1 MTALYSHWLVALSV
15 VVAVLVSYTALRLAA
30 RVAASEGYAARIWV
44 GIGAVVMGAGI
55 WSMHFIGMLAFS
67 LPIPLAYSIPTTLA
81 SLAVAIL
88 TSGFALTITSGQR
101 LTMLRLASAAVAM
114 GAGISTMHYM
124 GMAAITVLPG
134 ISYDPLLVTLSI
146 LIAVTASF
154 VALWLFFL
162 LREGTSAFQRLA
174 RIAAAV
180 VMGLAI
186 SGMHYTGM
194 AASRFSRGAFCVS
207 GVPINNQ
214 WLAAIIAL
222 VTIAL
227 LSIALITAVFDR
239 HLQSRLAEEAQRLQE
254 LNKELQRQASNA
266 HSALRTLEHFRHA
279 LDQQATVAVMDLD
292 GIITYANDRFSQIS
306 EFSNDELVGKA
317 IGIHRSGSL
326 PPQLYMDL
334 WATIRDGRVWRGE
347 MCNSKKSG
355 GVYWVDTAIVP
366 FKDDS
371 GKVVQYVCISIEIT
385 QRKLAQDL
393 LAAQEIRSRT
403 SEERLRQISD
413 GLPAMIA
420 YWDQHRIC
428 RFANQAHF
436 KHLGL
441 RPDQMVGRPFDDIFR
456 REDIDVKAA
465 EVRGSRVLAALRGER
480 QMFDHTAIA
489 SDGTITHW
497 QSDYLPHWN
506 NGEVIGFYALIID
519 ITERKIAEENLA
531 RQEALMATTARMG
544 EIAGWYLD
552 RDSSDVFWTDMM
564 YKIHDLPVGKMPGHE
579 DALGFYPPE
588 ARRQISDSV
597 RDAFEHGNGW
607 DHVMPFITAAGR
619 HRYVRSIG
627 EPQMANG
634 RCTRI
639 VGAIQ
644 DITEARQAELALRDA
659 KEAAE
664 AANRAKS
671 EFLANMSH
679 EIRTPLNGVIGM
691 IGLLLDSP
699 IDAQQREYAEIVRS
713 SGQSLL
719 ALINDILDFSKIEAG
734 RLELEAID
742 FNLLAIIED
751 AVDAVALKAAE
762 KDLELLVD
770 VDPQLPLRW
779 NGDPTRL
786 RQVLLNL
793 LSNAIKF
800 TEQGE
805 VGLTVSGV
813 PTVSSVPTKDDR
825 VDLQFSVRDTG
836 IGIAPERVSR
846 LFAPFIQA
854 DNSTTR
860 KFGGTGLGLS
870 ISQRLAEA
878 MGGKIE
884 VDSALEKGS
893 TFRLTLRLP
902 RAKNKTPNADSN
914 LLHGLS
920 VLIVVAHPHNRQ
932 NLERQLTPQGCE
944 LTYANDAEE
953 GLQKYLS
960 MLAAD
965 RPAAAVIIDYQ
976 QPRQNGAWLAA
987 SIRAANAPPASLIL
1001 LTSLAITL
1009 ATDEMRLMDRVI
1021 AKPAKAAVLVQALA
1035 SLTGKARVP
1044 AQSHSPTGVNSMFD
1058 GVRILVAEDNIVNQK
1073 LVLRL
1078 LQRMGADVTLAGN
1091 GVEALAA
1098 LRNADFD
1105 AVFMDCQMPLMDGF
1119 DATRQLRNSAGVV
1132 RNPKIPVIALTANA
1146 LATDKAKCLA
1156 AGMNDY
1162 LTKPID
1168 PTGLQ
1173 QALTKALD
1181 AHGRRSAAVAELEIL
1196 FDEAAMLRNADGD
1209 REFARDLI
1217 GVFVTSATESMEHLV
1232 AAVRGSQEAA
1242 VWRRLAHSI
1251 KGSAA
1256 SVAAVAIARAA
1267 SELEGLAVESDCK
1280 VATDTLSSAF
1290 DATLHEWERSGWTV
1304 PAEALDARATQDL

>member
-1 MTALYSHWLVALSV
+1 MQATYNSWLVALSV
-15 VVAVLVSYTALRLAA
+15 AVAILVSYTALSLAA
-30 RVAASEGYAARIWV
+30 RVAAVQGRLARVWLL
-44 GIGAVVMGAGI
+44 GGAVAMGIGI

-67 LPIPLAYSIPTTLA
+67 LPIALRYDVATTVGTLG
-81 SLAVAIL
+81 VAIL
-88 TSGFALTITSGQR
+88 TSGCAIGIAGGTDLGLRRQAGGAL
-101 LTMLRLASAAVAM
+101 LM
-114 GAGISTMHYM
+114 GCGIFIMHYG
-124 GMAAITVLPG
+124 GMSAIRIQPAIV
-134 ISYDPLLVTLSI
+134 YDPLLVAVSGV
-146 LIAVTASF
+146 IAVGASF
-154 VALWLFFL
+154 AALWLAFH
-162 LREGTSAFQRLA
+162 LRSGDSGRLA
-174 RIAAAV
+174 LGRLGAAII
-180 VMGLAI
+180 MGMAI

-194 AASRFSRGAFCVS
+194 AASRFSRGAFCS
-207 GVPINNQ
+207 GGVPINNQ

-227 LSIALITAVFDR
+227 LAIALITAVFDR
-239 HLQSRLAEEAQRLQE
+239 HLQSRVTEEAKRLQE
-254 LNKELQRQASNA
+254 LNKELQRQASAA
-266 HSALRTLEHFRHA
+266 HSALRALEHFRHA

-292 GIITYANDRFSQIS
+292 GVITYANDRFSQIS
-306 EFSNDELVGKA
+306 GFSNAELVGQS
-317 IGIHRSGSL
+317 IGSHRSGTL
-326 PPQLYMDL
+326 PSHLYGEL

-347 MCNSKKSG
+347 MSNSKKDG
-355 GVYWVDTAIVP
+355 DVYWVDTAIVP

-371 GKVVQYVCISIEIT
+371 GKIVQYVCIAIEIT

-441 RPDQMVGRPFDDIFR
+441 RPDQMVGRTFDGISR
-456 REDIDVKAA
+456 REKGDVKAA
-465 EVRGSRVLAALRGER
+465 ELRASRVLAALRGER
-480 QMFDHTAIA
+480 QMFDHTVIA
-489 SDGTITHW
+489 SDGAITHW

-506 NGEVIGFYALIID
+506 NGEVIGFYTLIID
-519 ITERKIAEENLA
+519 ITERKNAEEILA

-552 RDSSDVFWTDMM
+552 RDSTEVFWTDMV
-564 YKIHDLPVGKMPGHE
+564 YKIHDLPVGQMPALE
-579 DALGFYPPE
+579 DALRFYPPE
-588 ARRQISDSV
+588 ARPQVSDSV
-597 RDAFEHGNGW
+597 RDAFEHGKGW
-607 DHVMPFITAAGR
+607 DHVMPFITATGR

-639 VGAIQ
+639 IGAFQ
-644 DITEARQAELALRDA
+644 DVTAARQAELALRDA

-699 IDAQQREYAEIVRS
+699 INAQQREYAEIVRS

-734 RLELEAID
+734 RMELEAVD
-742 FNLLAIIED
+742 FNLSAIVED
-751 AVDAVALKAAE
+751 AVDAVALRAAE

-770 VDPQLPLRW
+770 VDPRLPQRW

-805 VGLTVSGV
+805 VGLTVSG
-813 PTVSSVPTKDDR
+813 TQTTDDR
-825 VDLQFSVRDTG
+825 FDLHFSVRDTG
-836 IGIAPERVSR
+836 IGIAPERVST

-854 DNSTTR
+854 DSSTTR

-902 RAKNKTPNADSN
+902 QGKNKAPNADSN

-920 VLIVVAHPHNRQ
+920 VLIVVAHPNNRQ
-932 NLERQLTPQGCE
+932 NLNRQLTAQGCQ

-953 GLQKYLS
+953 GLQRYLG

-965 RPAAAVIIDYQ
+965 RPPSAVIIDYQ

-987 SIRAANAPPASLIL
+987 SIRAANAPPAPLIL
-1001 LTSLAITL
+1001 LTSLAMTL
-1009 ATDEMRLMDRVI
+1009 ATDEVRLMDKVI
-1021 AKPAKAAVLVQALA
+1021 AKPVKAAVLVQALA
-1035 SLTGKARVP
+1035 NLTGRARAP
-1044 AQSHSPTGVNSMFD
+1044 APSHLPTGVNPMFA

-1073 LVLRL
+1073 LALRL
-1078 LQRMGADVTLAGN
+1078 LQRMGAEVTLAGN

-1098 LRNADFD
+1098 LRDADFD

-1132 RNPKIPVIALTANA
+1132 RNPNIPVIALTANA
-1146 LATDKAKCLA
+1146 LATDRAKCLA

-1168 PTGLQ
+1168 PTRLQ
-1173 QALTKALD
+1173 QALAKALD
-1181 AHGRRSAAVAELEIL
+1181 AHGRRAATVAEPEIL
-1196 FDEAAMLRNADGD
+1196 FDEAAMLRNADDD

-1217 GVFVTSATESMEHLV
+1217 GVFVSSATESMEHLV
-1232 AAVRGSQEAA
+1232 AAVRGSQEAT

-1267 SELEGLAVESDCK
+1267 GELEGLAVESDCQ
-1280 VATDTLSSAF
+1280 VATDALSLVF
-1290 DATLHEWERSGWTV
+1290 DATLREWERSGWTV
-1304 PAEALDARATQDL
+1304 PAECSGARATQGS

>member
-1 MTALYSHWLVALSV
+1 MQATYNSWLVALSV
-15 VVAVLVSYTALRLAA
+15 VVAVLVSYTALSLAA
-30 RVAASEGYAARIWV
+30 RVAAVEGRSARVWLL
-44 GIGAVVMGAGI
+44 GGAVAMGIGI

-67 LPIPLAYSIPTTLA
+67 LPIALRYDVPTTLGT
-81 SLAVAIL
+81 LLVAIL
-88 TSGFALTITSGQR
+88 TSGCAIGIAGGADLGLR
-101 LTMLRLASAAVAM
+101 RLAGGALLM
-114 GAGISTMHYM
+114 GCGIFIMHYG
-124 GMAAITVLPG
+124 GMSAIRIQPAIL
-134 ISYDPLLVTLSI
+134 YDPLLIAASGA
-146 LIAVTASF
+146 IAVGASF
-154 VALWLFFL
+154 AALWLAFH
-162 LREGTSAFQRLA
+162 LRTGDSARLA
-174 RIAAAV
+174 LGRLGAAII
-180 VMGLAI
+180 MGMAI

-194 AASRFSRGAFCVS
+194 AASRFSSGAYCVG

-222 VTIAL
+222 ITIAL

-239 HLQSRLAEEAQRLQE
+239 HLQSRVTEEAHRLQE

-266 HSALRTLEHFRHA
+266 HSALRTLERFRYA

-292 GIITYANDRFSQIS
+292 GIITYANERFSQIS
-306 EFSNDELVGKA
+306 GFSNEELVGKA
-317 IGIHRSGSL
+317 IGIHRSGTL
-326 PPQLYMDL
+326 PPQFYMDL

-347 MCNSKKSG
+347 MCNSKKNG
-355 GVYWVDTAIVP
+355 DLYWVDTAIVP

-371 GKVVQYVCISIEIT
+371 ATVVQYVCISIEIT

-413 GLPAMIA
+413 SLPAMIA
-420 YWDQHRIC
+420 YWDHTQIC

-436 KHLGL
+436 KRLGL
-441 RPDQMVGRPFDDIFR
+441 HPDEMVGRHLDDLFR
-456 REDIDVKAA
+456 REDLDAKAA
-465 EVRGSRVLAALRGER
+465 QLRRSRVLAALRGER
-480 QMFDHTAIA
+480 QMFDQTVIA
-489 SDGTITHW
+489 SDGTVTHW
-497 QSDYLPHWN
+497 QSDYLPHWK
-506 NGEVIGFYALIID
+506 NGAVLGFYALIID
-519 ITERKIAEENLA
+519 ITERKTAQDSLA

-552 RDSSDVFWTDMM
+552 RNSSEVFWTDMVC
-564 YKIHDLPVGKMPGHE
+564 KIHDLPAGQMPGLE
-579 DALGFYPPE
+579 DALSFYPPE
-588 ARRQISDSV
+588 ARQQVSDSL
-597 RDAFEHGNGW
+597 RNAFEHGKGW
-607 DHVMPFITAAGR
+607 DHVMPFITATGR

-627 EPQMANG
+627 EPQMDGG

-639 VGAIQ
+639 VGAFQ
-644 DITEARQAELALRDA
+644 DVTEARQAELALRDA

-699 IDAQQREYAEIVRS
+699 INAQQREYAEIVRS

-734 RLELEAID
+734 HLELEAID
-742 FNLLAIIED
+742 FNLLAIVED
-751 AVDAVALKAAE
+751 AVDAVALRAAE

-770 VDPQLPLRW
+770 VDPQLPPRC

-800 TEQGE
+800 TEHGE
-805 VGLTVSGV
+805 VGLTVTGA
-813 PTVSSVPTKDDR
+813 PTDDDCF
-825 VDLQFSVRDTG
+825 DLQFSVRDTG
-836 IGIAPERVSR
+836 IGIAPERVST

-854 DNSTTR
+854 DSSTTR
-860 KFGGTGLGLS
+860 RFGGTGLGLS

-893 TFRLTLRLP
+893 TFRLTLHLP
-902 RAKNKTPNADSN
+902 RGKVKAPNAESN

-920 VLIVVAHPHNRQ
+920 VLIVVAHPNNRQ
-932 NLERQLTPQGCE
+932 NLRRQLTAQGCN
-944 LTYANDAEE
+944 LSYANDAEE

-965 RPAAAVIIDYQ
+965 RPPAAVLIDYQ

-1035 SLTGKARVP
+1035 SLTGKTRVP
-1044 AQSHSPTGVNSMFD
+1044 TQSHSPAVINPMFV

-1073 LVLRL
+1073 LALRL
-1078 LQRMGADVTLAGN
+1078 LQRMGAEVTLAGN

-1098 LRNADFD
+1098 LRDADFD
-1105 AVFMDCQMPLMDGF
+1105 VVFMDCQMPFMDGF
-1119 DATRQLRNSAGVV
+1119 DATRQLRNSVGVV

-1168 PTGLQ
+1168 PTRLQ
-1173 QALTKALD
+1173 QALAKALD
-1181 AHGRRSAAVAELEIL
+1181 APGRRTAAVTEPEIL
-1196 FDEAAMLRNADGD
+1196 FDEVSMLRNADD
-1209 REFARDLI
+1209 DQEFARDLI
-1217 GVFVTSATESMEHLV
+1217 GVFVTTASDSMEQLV
-1232 AAVRGSQEAA
+1232 AAVRDGQDAT

-1267 SELEGLAVESDCK
+1267 SELEGLAVAADCQ
-1280 VATDTLSSAF
+1280 VATDALSSAF
-1290 DATLHEWERSGWTV
+1290 DATLREWQRSGWTV
-1304 PAEALDARATQDL
+1304 PAESSKARVTHGS

>member
-1 MTALYSHWLVALSV
+1 MQATYNSWLVALSV
-15 VVAVLVSYTALRLAA
+15 AVAVLVSYTALSLAA
-30 RVAASEGYAARIWV
+30 RVAAVQGRLARVWLL
-44 GIGAVVMGAGI
+44 GGAVAMGIGI

-67 LPIPLAYSIPTTLA
+67 LPIALRYDVAGTVGTL
-81 SLAVAIL
+81 LVAIV
-88 TSGFALTITSGQR
+88 TSGCAIGIAGGTDLGLR
-101 LTMLRLASAAVAM
+101 RLAGGALLM
-114 GAGISTMHYM
+114 GCGIFIMHYG
-124 GMAAITVLPG
+124 GMSAIRIQPG
-134 ISYDPLLVTLSI
+134 IIYDPLRVAASGV
-146 LIAVTASF
+146 IAVGASF
-154 VALWLFFL
+154 AALWLAFH
-162 LREGTSAFQRLA
+162 LRSGDSRRL
-174 RIAAAV
+174 RFYRLGAAV
-180 VMGLAI
+180 IMGMAI

-194 AASRFSRGAFCVS
+194 AASRFSRGAFCAG

-222 VTIAL
+222 VSIAL
-227 LSIALITAVFDR
+227 LAIALITAVFDR
-239 HLQSRLAEEAQRLQE
+239 HLQSRVFEEAQRLQA
-254 LNKELQRQASNA
+254 LNRELQRQASAA
-266 HSALRTLEHFRHA
+266 HSALRTLEHFRYA

-292 GIITYANDRFSQIS
+292 GIITYANERFSQIS
-306 EFSNDELVGKA
+306 GFSNAELVGQT
-317 IGIHRSGSL
+317 IGNHRSGTL
-326 PPQLYMDL
+326 PSQLYVDL

-347 MCNSKKSG
+347 MSNSKKG
-355 GVYWVDTAIVP
+355 GDSYWVDTAIVP

-371 GKVVQYVCISIEIT
+371 GKIVQYVCIAIEIT

-441 RPDQMVGRPFDDIFR
+441 RPDQMVGRPFDDIFP
-456 REDIDVKAA
+456 RENSEGKAA
-465 EVRGSRVLAALRGER
+465 DLRGSRVLAALRGER
-480 QMFDHTAIA
+480 QMFDHTVIA
-489 SDGTITHW
+489 SDGAITHW

-506 NGEVIGFYALIID
+506 NGEVIGFYTLIID
-519 ITERKIAEENLA
+519 ITERKNAEEILA

-552 RDSSDVFWTDMM
+552 RDSSDVFWTDMV
-564 YKIHDLPVGKMPGHE
+564 YKIHDLPVGQMPTLE
-579 DALGFYPPE
+579 DALSFYPPE
-588 ARRQISDSV
+588 ARAQVSDSV
-597 RDAFEHGNGW
+597 RDAFEHGKGW

-639 VGAIQ
+639 IGAFQ
-644 DITEARQAELALRDA
+644 DVTEARQAELALRDA

-699 IDAQQREYAEIVRS
+699 INAQQREYAEIVRS

-734 RLELEAID
+734 RLELEAVD
-742 FNLLAIIED
+742 FNLSAIVEE
-751 AVDAVALKAAE
+751 AVDAVALRAAE
-762 KDLELLVD
+762 KGLELLVD
-770 VDPQLPLRW
+770 VDPRLPQRW

-786 RQVLLNL
+786 RQVILNL

-805 VGLTVSGV
+805 VGVSVSGT
-813 PTVSSVPTKDDR
+813 PTEDDR
-825 VDLQFSVRDTG
+825 FDLHFSVRDTG
-836 IGIAPERVSR
+836 IGIAPERVTT

-854 DNSTTR
+854 DSSTTR

-884 VDSALEKGS
+884 VDSAPEQGS
-893 TFRLTLRLP
+893 TFSLTLRLP
-902 RAKNKTPNADSN
+902 QGKNKAPNAESN

-920 VLIVVAHPHNRQ
+920 VLIVVAHPNNRQ
-932 NLERQLTPQGCE
+932 NLQRQLAAQGCE
-944 LTYANDAEE
+944 LTCANDAEE
-953 GLQKYLS
+953 GLRSYLG
-960 MLAAD
+960 MLAVD
-965 RPAAAVIIDYQ
+965 RPPAAVIIDYQ

-987 SIRAANAPPASLIL
+987 SIRAANAPPAPMIL
-1001 LTSLAITL
+1001 LTSLAITP
-1009 ATDEMRLMDRVI
+1009 TTEEMRLMDRVI
-1021 AKPAKAAVLVQALA
+1021 AKPAKAAVLIQALA

-1044 AQSHSPTGVNSMFD
+1044 AQSHLPTGVNPMFA

-1073 LVLRL
+1073 LAFRL
-1078 LQRMGADVTLAGN
+1078 LQRMGAEVTLAGN

-1098 LRNADFD
+1098 LRDADFD

-1119 DATRQLRNSAGVV
+1119 DATRRLRSRAGVV
-1132 RNPKIPVIALTANA
+1132 RNPNIPVIALTANA
-1146 LATDKAKCLA
+1146 LATDRAKCLA

-1168 PTGLQ
+1168 PTRLQ
-1173 QALTKALD
+1173 QALTRALD
-1181 AHGRRSAAVAELEIL
+1181 AQGPPASTVAEPEIL
-1196 FDEAAMLRNADGD
+1196 FDETAMLRNADGD
-1209 REFARDLI
+1209 REFARELI
-1217 GVFVTSATESMEHLV
+1217 GVFVSSATESMQHLV
-1232 AAVRGSQEAA
+1232 AAIRGGREAT

-1251 KGSAA
+1251 KGSSA
-1256 SVAAVAIARAA
+1256 SVAAVGHCSR
-1267 SELEGLAVESDCK
+1267 
-1280 VATDTLSSAF
+1280 
-1290 DATLHEWERSGWTV
+1290 R
-1304 PAEALDARATQDL
+1304 R

>member
-1 MTALYSHWLVALSV
+1 MQATYNFWLVALSV
-15 VVAVLVSYTALRLAA
+15 VVAVLVSYTALSLAA
-30 RVAASEGYAARIWV
+30 RVAAVQAGLARVWLL
-44 GIGAVVMGAGI
+44 GGAVAMGIGI

-67 LPIPLAYSIPTTLA
+67 LPIALRYDVPTTLGTMV
-81 SLAVAIL
+81 VAIL
-88 TSGFALTITSGQR
+88 TSGCAIGIAGGADLGLR
-101 LTMLRLASAAVAM
+101 RLAGGALLM
-114 GAGISTMHYM
+114 GCGIFIMHYG
-124 GMAAITVLPG
+124 GMSAIRIRPAIL
-134 ISYDPLLVTLSI
+134 YDPLLVAASGA
-146 LIAVTASF
+146 IAVGASF
-154 VALWLFFL
+154 AALWLAFH
-162 LREGTSAFQRLA
+162 LRTGDSGRLA
-174 RIAAAV
+174 LGRLGAAII
-180 VMGLAI
+180 MGMAI

-194 AASRFSRGAFCVS
+194 AASRFSSGAFCQG

-222 VTIAL
+222 ITIAL

-239 HLQSRLAEEAQRLQE
+239 HLRSRVTEEAHRLQE

-266 HSALRTLEHFRHA
+266 HSALRTLEHFRYA
-279 LDQQATVAVMDLD
+279 LDQQATVAVLDLD
-292 GIITYANDRFSQIS
+292 GIITYANERFSQIS
-306 EFSNDELVGKA
+306 GFSNEELEGKA
-317 IGIHRSGSL
+317 IGIHRSGRL
-326 PPQLYMDL
+326 PPQFYVDL

-347 MCNSKKSG
+347 MCNSKKNG
-355 GVYWVDTAIVP
+355 DIYWVDTAIVP
-366 FKDDS
+366 FRDDS
-371 GKVVQYVCISIEIT
+371 GKIVQYVSISIEIT
-385 QRKLAQDL
+385 ERKLAQDL

-413 GLPAMIA
+413 SLPAMIA
-420 YWDQHRIC
+420 YWDHTQMC

-436 KHLGL
+436 KSLGL
-441 RPDQMVGRPFDDIFR
+441 RPDDMVGRHLDDIFR
-456 REDIDVKAA
+456 REDGDAKA
-465 EVRGSRVLAALRGER
+465 VQLRRSRVLAALRGER
-480 QMFDHTAIA
+480 QMFDHTVIGP
-489 SDGTITHW
+489 DGTITHW
-497 QSDYLPHWN
+497 QSDYLPHWK

-519 ITERKIAEENLA
+519 ITERKTAEDSLA

-552 RDSSDVFWTDMM
+552 RDSSEVFWTDMV
-564 YKIHDLPVGKMPGHE
+564 YKIHDLPAGQMPGLE
-579 DALGFYPPE
+579 DALSFYPPE
-588 ARRQISDSV
+588 ARRQMSDSV
-597 RDAFEHGNGW
+597 RNAFEHGTGW
-607 DHVMPFITAAGR
+607 DHVLPFTTATGR
-619 HRYVRSIG
+619 HRYIRSIG
-627 EPQMANG
+627 EPQMDEG

-639 VGAIQ
+639 VGAFQ
-644 DITEARQAELALRDA
+644 DVTEARQAELALRDA

-699 IDAQQREYAEIVRS
+699 INPQQREYAEIVRS

-734 RLELEAID
+734 HLELEAID
-742 FNLLAIIED
+742 FNLLAIVED
-751 AVDAVALKAAE
+751 AVDAVALRAAE

-770 VDPQLPLRW
+770 VDPQLPPRC

-800 TEQGE
+800 TEHGE
-805 VGLTVSGV
+805 VGLTVTGA
-813 PTVSSVPTKDDR
+813 PTEDDCFE
-825 VDLQFSVRDTG
+825 LQFSVRDTG
-836 IGIAPERVSR
+836 IGIAPERVST

-854 DNSTTR
+854 DSSTTR
-860 KFGGTGLGLS
+860 RFGGTGLGLS

-893 TFRLTLRLP
+893 TFRLTLHLP
-902 RAKNKTPNADSN
+902 RGKNTAPNAEPN
-914 LLHGLS
+914 LLRGLS
-920 VLIVVAHPHNRQ
+920 VLIVVAHPNNRQ
-932 NLERQLTPQGCE
+932 NLTRQLTAQDCI

-965 RPAAAVIIDYQ
+965 RPPAAVIIDYQ

-1009 ATDEMRLMDRVI
+1009 ATDEMRLVDRVI

-1035 SLTGKARVP
+1035 SLTGKSRAP
-1044 AQSHSPTGVNSMFD
+1044 LQSHSPPGMNSMFV

-1073 LVLRL
+1073 LTLRL
-1078 LQRMGADVTLAGN
+1078 LQRMGAEVTLAGN

-1098 LRNADFD
+1098 LRDADFD

-1119 DATRQLRNSAGVV
+1119 DATRQLRNSVGVV

-1146 LATDKAKCLA
+1146 LATDKARCLA

-1168 PTGLQ
+1168 PIRLQ
-1173 QALTKALD
+1173 QALANALD
-1181 AHGRRSAAVAELEIL
+1181 APERRPAAVAEPEIL
-1196 FDEAAMLRNADGD
+1196 FDEASMMRSVDD
-1209 REFARDLI
+1209 DQEFARDLI
-1217 GVFVTSATESMEHLV
+1217 GVFVTTASDSMEQLI
-1232 AAVRGSQEAA
+1232 AAVRDGQDAT

-1256 SVAAVAIARAA
+1256 SVAAVGIARAA
-1267 SELEGLAVESDCK
+1267 SELEGLAAAADCQ
-1280 VATDTLSSAF
+1280 VATNALSSAF
-1290 DATLHEWERSGWTV
+1290 NATLREWQRSGWTV
-1304 PAEALDARATQDL
+1304 PAESSGARVTRAS